1 MQTKHFAAA
10 VLIASA
16 LAGAC
21 VVHQIDEPP
30 LSGPSDVST
39 SMLVTANPDTLK
51 LGVSPFA
58 AGDSAQ
64 VVIQVFNTD
73 GTPSRNRVV
82 RVDILVGTAFVDCGT
97 LASHDLVTGSD
108 GRAVTVFTAPA
119 QPPWMPQPECGA
131 FSPGNTI
138 TIVASVIGT
147 NAEVAIQR
155 TAKIRMLLP
164 TIIQIPGGVFV
175 NFTVSPATAAVS
187 QEITFAD
194 SGSTAAIGCSI
205 TGYQWTWSDGIKK
218 TGPVV
223 QHDFLPA
230 GTYTATLTVTDSCGN
245 LGSKTTSVVITP

>member
-1 MQTKHFAAA
+1 MQMKRFAAA

-21 VVHQIDEPP
+21 VVHQTDVPP

-39 SMLVTANPDTLK
+39 SMAITANPDTIK

-58 AGDSAQ
+58 PGDSAQ
-64 VVIQVFNTD
+64 IVIQVFNTD
-73 GTPSRNRVV
+73 GTPSRNRVI
-82 RVDILVGTAFVDCGT
+82 RLDILVGSAFVDCGT

-131 FSPGNTI
+131 FTPGNTV

-147 NAEVAIQR
+147 NAQVSIQR
-155 TAKIRMLLP
+155 TAQIRMLLP
-164 TIIQIPGGVFV
+164 TIIQNPGSIFV
-175 NFTVSPATAAVS
+175 NFTISPPTAKVTE
-187 QEITFAD
+187 EITFAD
-194 SGSTAAIGCSI
+194 SGSMAAIGCSI

-223 QHDFLPA
+223 MHDFSPA

-245 LGSKTTSVVITP
+245 VSAKSASVVITN